1 MNYLPNITDLAEEDI
16 LSTVKYITNDLKN
29 PVAANNLLDEIERHQ
44 KNLEDNPY
52 IYPLVNDDYLSEKGL
67 RLIVIKN
74 YLMFFI
80 INEDNKIVNIIRFL
94 YGRRNWKNILAKTV

>member
-1 MNYLPNITDLAEEDI
+1 MNYFPNITELAEEDI

-52 IYPLVNDDYLSEKGL
+52 I
-67 RLIVIKN
+67 
-74 YLMFFI
+74 
-80 INEDNKIVNIIRFL
+80 
-94 YGRRNWKNILAKTV
+94 